1 MTWRK
6 LLSVFFAFTGVLSAY
21 SFAFFVSDDQS
32 LAEQLA
38 QYACI
43 VLATIA
49 VIVGVGAWRG
59 HRWALLSMRAVAWAA
74 IACLLALATADTL
87 QYAGT
92 VDFYPT
98 ALVPNL
104 LMFALLATCPL
115 FLLAVLHHRDVVREF
130 DGRAREP

>member
-6 LLSVFFAFTGVLSAY
+6 LLSVFFGFTGVVSAC
-21 SFAFFVSDDQS
+21 SFAFFVSDDQA
-32 LAEQLA
+32 LADQLA

-43 VLATIA
+43 VVATIA
-49 VIVGVGAWRG
+49 VIVGVGAWYG
-59 HRWALLSMRAVAWAA
+59 HRWALLSMRAVAWAT

-87 QYAGT
+87 QYVGT

-98 ALVPNL
+98 ALLPNL
-104 LMFALLATCPL
+104 LLMTLLATCPL

-130 DGRAREP
+130 DGSTREP